1 MIRKY
6 KFYLL
11 AALAVILFIAANSVY
26 IVSQPEQ
33 AIVLQ
38 FGEPIRLVK
47 EPGLKFKVP
56 FIQNVVVYDTRLLN
70 LDPPAQE
77 VVLNDKK
84 RLDVD
89 SFTRYK
95 IVDPLRFY
103 KTVRSE
109 EMARSK
115 LAEIVNSS
123 VRKILGRITLPELL
137 SQQRT
142 KIMSDISQ
150 AVKADAAQIGVSVAD
165 VRIRRADLPLEVL
178 QAINAR
184 MKTER
189 ERDAKEFRAQGQQ
202 QAQQIR
208 ARAEKERTI
217 IIAEAEKQAQIT
229 RGQGDE
235 QAIKIWNDAAGT
247 DPQFYGF
254 YRSLEA
260 YKNSLADSNAFCHR
274 IPNFSATLALP
285 YLGENK
291 TDALALNFDMRFD
304 PAPEPH

>member
-1 MIRKY
+1 MNDKTKI
-6 KFYLL
+6 FLGSIALL
-11 AALAVILFIAANSVY
+11 VVFLISTSVY
-26 IVSQPEQ
+26 IVNQAEQ

-38 FGEPIRLVK
+38 FGRPVRLVQ
-47 EPGLKFKVP
+47 EPGLKFKMP
-56 FIQNVVVYDTRLLN
+56 FIQNVVFYDTRLLN

-95 IVDPLRFY
+95 IVDPIKFY
-103 KTVRSE
+103 ATVRTE
-109 EMARSK
+109 YQAQSK

-123 VRKILGRITLPELL
+123 IRKILGRSTLQELL
-137 SQQRT
+137 SEKRT
-142 KIMSDISQ
+142 KNMDDISA
-150 AVKADAAQIGVSVAD
+150 AVKIDATQIGVSVAD

-189 ERDAKEFRAQGQQ
+189 EREAKEFRAQGSQE
-202 QAQQIR
+202 AQKIK
-208 ARAEKERTI
+208 ASADKEKTI
-217 IIAEAEKQAQIT
+217 ILANAEKQAQII

-235 QAIKIWNDAAGT
+235 KAIEIWNNAAGK
-247 DPQFYGF
+247 DIAFFNF

-260 YKNSLADSNAFCHR
+260 YKN
-274 IPNFSATLALP
+274 
-285 YLGENK
+285 
-291 TDALALNFDMRFD
+291 ALANGNSSMVLS
-304 PAPEPH
+304 PESDFFQFFRKAMK

>member
-1 MIRKY
+1 MFDRYKY
-6 KFYLL
+6 YFL
-11 AALAVILFIAANSVY
+11 AVLAVIVFVGLNSLYV
-26 IVSQPEQ
+26 VAQPEQ

-47 EPGLKFKVP
+47 EPGLKVKMP
-56 FIQNVVVYDTRLLN
+56 FIQNVVIYDTRLLN

-95 IVDPLRFY
+95 IVDPLKFY
-103 KTVRSE
+103 QTVRTE
-109 EMARSK
+109 EIARGK

-123 VRKILGRITLPELL
+123 VRKILGRITLQELL

-142 KIMSDISQ
+142 QIMADISS
-150 AVKADAAQIGVSVAD
+150 AVKKDAEQIGVSVAD
-165 VRIRRADLPLEVL
+165 VRIRRADLPLQVL

-189 ERDAKEFRAQGQQ
+189 ERDAKEFRAKGQQ

-208 ARAEKERTI
+208 AKAEKERTI

-235 QAIKIWNDAAGT
+235 QAIQIWNDAANI
-247 DPQFYGF
+247 DPSFYAF

-260 YKNSLADSNAFCHR
+260 YKNSLADGNA
-274 IPNFSATLALP
+274 SLVLAP
-285 YLGENK
+285 DSEFFKYFG
-291 TDALALNFDMRFD
+291 TSDIRTR
-304 PAPEPH
+304 

>member
-1 MIRKY
+1 MNNNWKY
-6 KFYLL
+6 YIVIVFVALL
-11 AALAVILFIAANSVY
+11 FVLANSVY
-26 IVSQPEQ
+26 IVNQAEQ

-38 FGEPIRLVK
+38 FGEPVRLVK
-47 EPGLKFKVP
+47 EPGLKFKIP
-56 FIQNVVVYDTRLLN
+56 FIQNVTLYDTRLLN

-95 IVDPLRFY
+95 IVDPLKFY
-103 KTVRSE
+103 QTVRTE
-109 EMARSK
+109 PIARGK
-115 LAEIVNSS
+115 LEEIVNSS
-123 VRKILGRITLPELL
+123 VRKILGRITLQELL

-142 KIMSDISQ
+142 EIMRDISN
-150 AVKADAAQIGVSVAD
+150 AVKVDAAQLGVSAAD
-165 VRIRRADLPLEVL
+165 VRIRRADLPIEVL

-208 ARAEKERTI
+208 AKADKERTI

-235 QAIKIWNDAAGT
+235 TAIKIWNDAAGT
-247 DPQFYGF
+247 DPEFYAF

-260 YKNSLADSNAFCHR
+260 YKTSLGDGEAELVLSPDSEFFNYFGK
-274 IPNFSATLALP
+274 SM
-285 YLGENK
+285 K
-291 TDALALNFDMRFD
+291 TGR
-304 PAPEPH
+304 